1 MSSLSTLNAADRLHV
16 KSIGLDEARA
26 AVGDPRRDA
35 MVRGFYRL
43 VHREGAR
50 GFADLRGKIA
60 ADRIDFLRDRFEIE
74 GLEIADVRHSAL
86 DGTRKYLLR
95 LRDGSTVESV
105 LIPNRDHATLCVSSQ
120 AGCALACRFCATGR
134 LGFRRDL
141 ETWEIV
147 DQLLIARRES
157 GHPITDIV
165 FMGMGEPL
173 LNYDRVM
180 KTAELFNAA
189 DGASVSYKKI
199 SISTAGVVP
208 AIRRY
213 AREGRKYRL
222 VFSLSSADPEKRR
235 KLMPITEQWP
245 LDEFVD
251 SIREY
256 AESQGGKKW
265 MVLEYV
271 AIRNVNMGDEDV
283 DAIGD
288 NVRGFKYL
296 IDVIPYNSIGNEL
309 ASPSWDEVKAFTT
322 RLRRLRVPVK
332 VRYSGGKDMD
342 SGCGQL
348 GAEEWNRRRGGEAGP
363 DVIGIDPA
371 RP

>member
-1 MSSLSTLNAADRLHV
+1 MDTEALEIAAPPPLDAPPRIPIQA
-16 KSIGLDEARA
+16 IGLDEARA

-50 GFADLRGKIA
+50 GFEDLRGKIA
-60 ADRIDFLRDRFEIE
+60 ADRIDFLRERFAIE
-74 GLEIADVRHSAL
+74 GLAVAGVRHSAL
-86 DGTRKYLLR
+86 DGTRKYALSLA
-95 LRDGSTVESV
+95 DGLAIESV

-134 LGFRRDL
+134 LGFKRDL

-147 DQLLIARRES
+147 DQLLLARKES

-180 KTAELFNAA
+180 KAADIFNAT

-199 SISTAGVVP
+199 SISTAGVAP
-208 AIRRY
+208 AIRRF
-213 AREGRKYRL
+213 ARERRKYRL
-222 VFSLSSADPEKRR
+222 VFSLSSADPEKRK

-245 LDEFVD
+245 LEEFVD

-256 AESQGGKKW
+256 SDSLGGKKW

-296 IDVIPYNSIGNEL
+296 VDVIPYNSIGNEL
-309 ASPSWDEVKAFTT
+309 AAPSWDEVKAFTT

-348 GAEEWNRRRGGEAGP
+348 GAEEWKRRGLEAS
-363 DVIGIDPA
+363 
-371 RP
+371 